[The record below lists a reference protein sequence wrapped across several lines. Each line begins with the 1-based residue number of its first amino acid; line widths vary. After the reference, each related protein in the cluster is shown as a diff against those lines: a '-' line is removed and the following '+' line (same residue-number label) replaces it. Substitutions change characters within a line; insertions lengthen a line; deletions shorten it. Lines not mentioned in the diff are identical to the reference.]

1 MTRASFNWAL
11 TYGFSGTEPSSRL
24 DDQKGSFSMLH
35 SLVFFGIVV
44 YFLPGGWTSAQNQ
57 DPR

>member
-1 MTRASFNWAL
+1 MTRSV
-11 TYGFSGTEPSSRL
+11 
-24 DDQKGSFSMLH
+24 SFSMLH

-57 DPR
+57 DAVPTEGATQSEKR